1 MDILGSKTVKDIHPF
16 ASDKNSEDMGIHI
29 FDVEGDGDND
39 LYIASGGNEFKPD
52 AKELQDRLYLND
64 GNGNFAKALTALPS
78 LLTSSGRVHS
88 DDYDKDGD
96 LDLFVSGRLV
106 PGNYPVPANSYLLE
120 NISANGQVKFVNAS
134 PKIAPFL
141 EGIGMVTDASWQD
154 IDNDGW
160 TDLILSGEWMN
171 VTILKNDAG
180 YFSNATE
187 AYGLND
193 SRGWW
198 FSVASG
204 DFDKDGDID
213 FIAGNLGLNYKYKA
227 TETETFDI
235 FFNDFDNNNTGD
247 IVLSYYNEGEQF
259 PLRGRE
265 CTSQQMP
272 GIKEKFK
279 DYESFS
285 QATLEDVYSEKTLEN
300 SLHYQVKSFASVYFE
315 NKDGKFIPHEL
326 PLMAQLSAINKILV
340 EDYNNDGNLDALIAG
355 NLYASEV
362 ETPRNDA
369 ANGLLLLGDGTGNF
383 TPVLARESGFY
394 APGDVKDMAKITI
407 DGQEHILLAKNSDY
421 LQLVALKK
429 GS

>member
-1 MDILGSKTVKDIHPF
+1 
-16 ASDKNSEDMGIHI
+16 
-29 FDVEGDGDND
+29 
-39 LYIASGGNEFKPD
+39 
-52 AKELQDRLYLND
+52 
-64 GNGNFAKALTALPS
+64 
-78 LLTSSGRVHS
+78 
-88 DDYDKDGD
+88 
-96 LDLFVSGRLV
+96 
-106 PGNYPVPANSYLLE
+106 
-120 NISANGQVKFVNAS
+120 
-134 PKIAPFL
+134 
-141 EGIGMVTDASWQD
+141 
-154 IDNDGW
+154 
-160 TDLILSGEWMN
+160 
-171 VTILKNDAG
+171 
-180 YFSNATE
+180 
-187 AYGLND
+187 
-193 SRGWW
+193 
-198 FSVASG
+198 
-204 DFDKDGDID
+204 
-213 FIAGNLGLNYKYKA
+213 
-227 TETETFDI
+227 
-235 FFNDFDNNNTGD
+235 
-247 IVLSYYNEGEQF
+247 
-259 PLRGRE
+259 
-265 CTSQQMP
+265 MP
-272 GIKEKFK
+272 GIKDKFK

-421 LQLVALKK
+421 LQMVALKK